1 MSTPTA
7 ILDLA
12 FARVSNNLTQCFI
25 QNNQISQN
33 VEFVCRNPQN
43 RAGATVNVSQR
54 RLLRQCV
61 AYFPPVVA
69 Q

>member
-12 FARVSNNLTQCFI
+12 LERVINNLTQSLI
-25 QNNQISQN
+25 QDSTIRAN

-43 RAGATVNVSQR
+43 RAGA
-54 RLLRQCV
+54 RQG
-61 AYFPPVVA
+61 
-69 Q
+69 